1 MREDSAIKAVI
12 RNVIGDKFWAVE
24 DLREYEIVKQT
35 NTTLYACTFSGSTSN
50 IIDISKEVSPESFA
64 ENFKATY
71 VEALEQKIVFT
82 EQDIGCDRSLL
93 KKLLKEI

>member
-1 MREDSAIKAVI
+1 MHNVITPII

-35 NTTLYACTFSGSTSN
+35 NCTLYACTFSGSTSN
-50 IIDISKEVSPESFA
+50 IIHIPKEISTESFE

-71 VEALEQKIVFT
+71 VEALEQKILFT

-93 KKLLKEI
+93 KKLLKEL